1 MEDIQKLQE
10 WIQERTKDATLE
22 EFRELVA
29 RETQANAIRSKTRRS
44 SGYFPNGGGEL

>member
-22 EFRELVA
+22 EFRELIIS
-29 RETQANAIRSKTRRS
+29 EKQAQAIHSKTHRFR
-44 SGYFPNGGGEL
+44 GYFPSATDEL